1 MSNRKLQVSYLFLV
15 LVALFCVCLVASNL
29 FATKPFTFGHLS
41 FTGAILIFPLS
52 YIINDV
58 VAEVWGFRK
67 ARAII
72 WLAFGLN
79 FFFVIAGF
87 IVDIIPG
94 APWWEETASS
104 GFHAV
109 FGLAPRV
116 AGASFL
122 AFIVGSYVNAM
133 VISKMKVRQKGR
145 FFVVRAVVS
154 SLFGELCDS
163 MIFFPIALAG
173 VVIPWSQMPTFVLWQ
188 VLLKTAYEIVI
199 LPITVRVVRWVKKY
213 EGVDVYDVNIKYTLW
228 PERLKSQN
236 N

>member
-29 FATKPFTFGHLS
+29 FAAKPFTFGHLS

-67 ARAII
+67 ARALI

-133 VISKMKVRQKGR
+133 VIWKSGGQQPLWGAVRFDDILPDSTGR
-145 FFVVRAVVS
+145 SCYPMESDAYICPV
-154 SLFGELCDS
+154 
-163 MIFFPIALAG
+163 AG
-173 VVIPWSQMPTFVLWQ
+173 VAEDCV
-188 VLLKTAYEIVI
+188 
-199 LPITVRVVRWVKKY
+199 
-213 EGVDVYDVNIKYTLW
+213 
-228 PERLKSQN
+228 
-236 N
+236 